1 MRSPI
6 GAFARRIRPFCDAHH
21 DATKKHRRQRREE
34 ARAKENRG
42 REAAAICIRAD

>member
-6 GAFARRIRPFCDAHH
+6 GALARDIRPFCDAHH
-21 DATKKHRRQRREE
+21 DATKKRRRQRRCV

-42 REAAAICIRAD
+42 REAAAIGVRAD